1 MLRLV
6 KGVVQGFLVKLLGT
20 DHAPGVLIKIR
31 LYHPGFGVL
40 RHKIPLVFFEIPLH
54 GRAESQLEPA
64 AFINLHR
71 FRPHLPDIGSGS
83 SFVLQNVNLGLLRVH
98 HDRDKAAVAGTV
110 KGQEVKGIGS
120 AAKHALTGA
129 VCRVGF
135 IGYLVNLFLP
145 A

>member
-1 MLRLV
+1 MKKFSKMIL
-6 KGVVQGFLVKLLGT
+6 
-20 DHAPGVLIKIR
+20 
-31 LYHPGFGVL
+31 
-40 RHKIPLVFFEIPLH
+40 LH
-54 GRAESQLEPA
+54 GGAESQLEPA

-83 SFVLQNVNLGLLRVH
+83 GFILQNVNFRLLRVH

-135 IGYLVNLFLP
+135 IRYLVNLFLP

>member
-1 MLRLV
+1 
-6 KGVVQGFLVKLLGT
+6 
-20 DHAPGVLIKIR
+20 
-31 LYHPGFGVL
+31 
-40 RHKIPLVFFEIPLH
+40 VFFEIPLH

-64 AFINLHR
+64 ASVNLHR
-71 FRPHLPDIGSGS
+71 FCPHLLDIGSGS

-98 HDRDKAAVAGTV
+98 HDGDKAAVAGTV

>member
-6 KGVVQGFLVKLLGT
+6 KSMVQGFLIELLGA
-20 DHAPGVLIKIR
+20 DHAPGVFIKIR

-54 GRAESQLEPA
+54 GGAESQLEPA

-83 SFVLQNVNLGLLRVH
+83 GFILQNVNFRLLRVH

-135 IGYLVNLFLP
+135 IRYLVDLFLP

>member
-1 MLRLV
+1 M
-6 KGVVQGFLVKLLGT
+6 
-20 DHAPGVLIKIR
+20 
-31 LYHPGFGVL
+31 
-40 RHKIPLVFFEIPLH
+40 FFEIPLH

-64 AFINLHR
+64 ASVNLHR
-71 FRPHLPDIGSGS
+71 FRPHLLDIGSGS

-135 IGYLVNLFLP
+135 IRYLVDLFLP